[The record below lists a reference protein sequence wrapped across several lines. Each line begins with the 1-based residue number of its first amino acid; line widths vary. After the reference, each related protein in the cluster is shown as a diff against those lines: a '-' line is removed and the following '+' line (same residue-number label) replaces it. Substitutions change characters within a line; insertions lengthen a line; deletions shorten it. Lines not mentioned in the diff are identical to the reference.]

1 MVASPSLLPS
11 YVCTDVSGERKS
23 IFCLQRGSEWGCILC
38 QGWRDCFL
46 RQNKLIQ
53 MWGFVSSA
61 LVGSSHISLPQV
73 IGAFLFPTSTLTATA
88 NSLPGWSDI
97 CFVTSANP
105 IMRTW
110 VGVWQLELWW
120 KERRSPPDTL
130 RNLSIICVYLEP
142 INFILSPS
150 SVFSFV
156 TLSRDAGSNQPAL
169 LFSLFFYKSSLKVL
183 CVESLNSLF
192 LTGGKLGVLNMFIS
206 VRSLNSS
213 SHGLLVFSMQ
223 SPESVVTVGFIELDS
238 QLQIPPSLLENFILK
253 ILFL

>member
-1 MVASPSLLPS
+1 MEFDNLS
-11 YVCTDVSGERKS
+11 SG
-23 IFCLQRGSEWGCILC
+23 G
-38 QGWRDCFL
+38 
-46 RQNKLIQ
+46 
-53 MWGFVSSA
+53 
-61 LVGSSHISLPQV
+61 
-73 IGAFLFPTSTLTATA
+73 
-88 NSLPGWSDI
+88 
-97 CFVTSANP
+97 
-105 IMRTW
+105 
-110 VGVWQLELWW
+110 
-120 KERRSPPDTL
+120 RREDSPPDTL

-192 LTGGKLGVLNMFIS
+192 LTGGKLGVSNMFIS

-213 SHGLLVFSMQ
+213 THGLLALSMQ
-223 SPESVVTVGFIELDS
+223 SPESVVTVGFIELGS